1 MRSNAWERNGWG
13 GKWEMEN
20 GKSRGKAMSKANGIH
35 RKPQRRNEKQ
45 TVRPAFLAASLLL
58 PCFVFIYCIRMY
70 VCTLSWQSKDLVE
83 SEILNGI

>member
-1 MRSNAWERNGWG
+1 MHGKEMGGGEMGN
-13 GKWEMEN
+13 GKWK
-20 GKSRGKAMSKANGIH
+20 KSRKAMSKANGIH

-70 VCTLSWQSKDLVE
+70 VCILSWQSKDLVE

>member
-1 MRSNAWERNGWG
+1 MHGKEMGGGGN
-13 GKWEMEN
+13 GKWKMEKVE
-20 GKSRGKAMSKANGIH
+20 GKPKSKANGIH

-70 VCTLSWQSKDLVE
+70 VCILSWQSKDLVE